1 MSLFPGNVLESG
13 IQLLDSLIPGV
24 KTVCTLEQFTGS
36 DANGDETYA
45 PPITDIEAVVDYTNK
60 VTIRNA
66 QIVSISATLTILKEV
81 PFNNT
86 VTDPPRRNPID
97 PRDKITLPDG
107 TTGKILS
114 VPGAVNNPT
123 TGTGFIQV
131 VEIGPRS

>member
-1 MSLFPGNVLESG
+1 MSLFPGDILETG
-13 IQLLDSLIPGV
+13 IDILDSLIPGF
-24 KTVCTLEQFTGS
+24 KTTCILEQFTGS

-45 PPITDIEAVVDYTNK
+45 SPITIEAVVDYTNK
-60 VTIRNA
+60 VSLRNA
-66 QIVSISATLTILKEV
+66 QIVSISATITILKPV

-86 VTDPPRRNPID
+86 LTDPPRRNPID

-114 VPGAVNNPT
+114 VPGAVNNPS